1 MPLIAVPAVAL
12 TWWLG
17 CYLVG
22 RDPARPV
29 LWRAAA
35 ALATYAVGVAAWTIS
50 PGGAIA
56 QILLCVP
63 ALIWAGVALGLLPDD
78 LPERRQI
85 DRGWL
90 VLTVVFLIV
99 VAALPAAGR
108 LVALALPAGGLVL
121 LWRFRDSVRPRML
134 PVAMTAAAM
143 LYAVG
148 LTVALVPVDLGS
160 PSLVLA
166 AMGLD
171 LLVLGYLV
179 AVADAVHSGERL
191 LPDLRRSAV
200 AAAAA
205 ALVAGGLAT
214 LTMLA
219 APDSRD
225 VKVLQFLLVAAVMS
239 YSGLGGPARR
249 GLDRIAFLHDDRLRL
264 DRAALLVLAE
274 ALPRRRERH
283 HLIAMS
289 EQEFR
294 RLTVRALDS
303 YGDLGRL
310 LRSPLVDLPTVDR
323 RLTGQGAEKPLAR
336 AIQLQAVLRESVARL
351 KPDGV
356 FGTTEEWRPYNALYY
371 CAVRGLR
378 PYDRQLNTDGLDR
391 DARRAH
397 DWFRRYVPRR
407 QMRQWQ
413 RQGADLVADRLWA
426 ELVSTDPRWLTRAG
440 ALAAPP
446 TRSTQSHAL
455 GQNG

>member
-12 TWWLG
+12 SWWLG
-17 CYLVG
+17 CYLIG
-22 RDPARPV
+22 RDPGRSV
-29 LWRAAA
+29 LWRAAG
-35 ALATYAVGVAAWTIS
+35 ALGAYAVAVAAWTVA

-63 ALIWAGVALGLLPDD
+63 ALIGAGVAVGLLPDD

-90 VLTVVFLIV
+90 VASVVFLVIL
-99 VAALPAAGR
+99 AGLPAGGR
-108 LVALALPAGGLVL
+108 LVALAPLAGGLVL
-121 LWRFRDSVRPRML
+121 LWRFRDKVWPRML
-134 PVAMTAAAM
+134 PAAVTTAAL
-143 LYAVG
+143 LYGLG
-148 LTVALVPVDLGS
+148 LTMALVPVDTGS
-160 PSLVLA
+160 QWLVLA

-179 AVADAVHSGERL
+179 AVADAADSGERL

-200 AAAAA
+200 AAAVA
-205 ALVAGGLAT
+205 ALAAGGLAT

-219 APDSRD
+219 APGNRN
-225 VKVLQFLLVAAVMS
+225 VQVLQFLLVAAVMS
-239 YSGLGGPARR
+239 YTGLAGPARR
-249 GLDRIAFLHDDRLRL
+249 GLDRLAFLHDDRLRL

-274 ALPRRRERH
+274 SLPRRRERH
-283 HLIAMS
+283 HLIATS
-289 EQEFR
+289 EEEFR
-294 RLTVRALDS
+294 RLTVRALDN

-310 LRSPLVDLPTVDR
+310 LRSPLIDLPTVDR

-351 KPDGV
+351 KPEGT

-397 DWFRRYVPRR
+397 DWFRRHVPRR
-407 QMRQWQ
+407 LMRQWQ
-413 RQGADLVADRLWA
+413 REGAGLVADRLWA
-426 ELVSTDPRWLTRAG
+426 ELISTDPRWLTRAG

-446 TRSTQSHAL
+446 TRST
-455 GQNG
+455 